1 MGSLR
6 ITMAEKRLL
15 LHLRRGGAPDDAV
28 GRDLIARFAA
38 TVATDE
44 SMKQV
49 LAGNSASVVEIE
61 LVYGAVLK
69 ALMPRPWMNVGGP
82 MLVPTQ
88 WFAEPE
94 RFNFLLR
101 EARGTWDGVWRAD
114 KLNHLV
120 SVAIAL
126 AIETRAAH
134 DAAYGPPSIEIVESG
149 GLPSAAGC
157 MPAVLIWALGA
168 GLLDAAWRILG
179 S

>member
-28 GRDLIARFAA
+28 GRELIARFAA
-38 TVATDE
+38 TVATEE
-44 SMKQV
+44 SIKQV

-69 ALMPRPWMNVGGP
+69 ALMPRPWMNAGGP

-94 RFNFLLR
+94 RFDMLLR

-114 KLNHLV
+114 KLSHLV
-120 SVAIAL
+120 SAATAL

-134 DAAYGPPSIEIVESG
+134 DAAYGPPRIDVVESG

-157 MPAVLIWALGA
+157 MGAILIGVVGVGLFDAVWQIF
-168 GLLDAAWRILG
+168 
-179 S
+179 SS